1 MKVSDEKLLELCLSG
16 MSQREIASALNMTP
30 PAVCKRMSKPAF
42 KEKLR
47 EHRQAVLR
55 DMEAELSAAAK
66 KSVQTLVELLDS
78 SNQYLRFSTASRI
91 VQLNMDIVTQQ
102 DLLEEI
108 EKMKSE
114 QQSLT
119 E

>member
-1 MKVSDEKLLELCLSG
+1 
-16 MSQREIASALNMTP
+16 
-30 PAVCKRMSKPAF
+30 
-42 KEKLR
+42 
-47 EHRQAVLR
+47 
-55 DMEAELSAAAK
+55 MEAELSAAAT
-66 KSVQTLVELLDS
+66 KSVRTLVELLDS
-78 SNQYLRFSTASRI
+78 KNQYLRFSTASRI

-119 E
+119 N

>member
-1 MKVSDEKLLELCLSG
+1 M
-16 MSQREIASALNMTP
+16 
-30 PAVCKRMSKPAF
+30 
-42 KEKLR
+42 LR

-91 VQLNMDIVTQQ
+91 ISLNMDIVTQQ

-108 EKMKSE
+108 EKLKSE
-114 QQSLT
+114 QQNLSDNGG
-119 E
+119 